1 MHRRSFIPNQKP
13 HLRPVIQLRKVAF
26 DKGDMASCH
35 FCDQNFIAKELI
47 GLATKKGTARAHC
60 PKCGARFY
68 VFADGSIRTGL
79 TSTEKRPAA

>member
-1 MHRRSFIPNQKP
+1 MHRRIYIPDQSP
-13 HLRPVIQLRKVAF
+13 RRPIVQIRKVSF

-35 FCDQNFIAKELI
+35 FCDQNFKADELI

-79 TSTEKRPAA
+79 TSSERPTAA